1 MKQQS
6 IGLGPLS
13 LWERVRVRARA
24 VSTSADPSTARRPHP
39 RPLPEG
45 GGARGAVRA
54 VAPPA
59 RRKLT
64 PLLIVAAGIAL
75 AFVPRLGLPAFYDS
89 LLYLMLHWVVLATSW
104 NILSGYSGYF
114 SFGHGAFFGA
124 GIYTSANLMARY
136 DWPFLWTL
144 PAAAGVAMVLGVA
157 LGAIVFRVKG
167 VRGELFALLTL
178 AITFVIGTIVVN
190 TPLDGGNGVSLAAV
204 AVPKI
209 GPTASSTFYLLALA
223 AAVATLLIAW
233 GIQVSKFGAGLFAIH
248 DDEEAAEVLGVPTY
262 RYKLTALAV
271 SCALAGVAGGIHAL
285 FLSYVTA
292 GEVFTIAV
300 PLTVVLM
307 SVLGG
312 TRHWAGPAIGA
323 GAITG
328 LLYSFTA
335 ADHAVAGKALIGV
348 ILIAAILFMPDGI
361 LERVKRLWRRAPAAP
376 GLLPLPPGEG
386 GGEGAGRL
394 ERRGDGTGPVP
405 SPQPAPGGRGGKSTA
420 ASAGAPGEVLL
431 RVKGLA
437 KSFKGVRA
445 LAGVDVEVRRGEILG
460 LLGPNG
466 SGKSTFINVVSG
478 HYTPTAGH
486 IEFEGRSLNGLPAH
500 RIAGSGIARTYQIP
514 RPFGHLSVLQ
524 NVAIAT
530 MFGGAVRDPADAN
543 RQAMRWLEF
552 TGLEA
557 RRDARPEDL
566 NLHQR
571 KFLELAR
578 ALASRPRLVLL
589 DEVLCGLTPGEID
602 DAVALI
608 RRIREQGSTIV
619 FVEHV
624 MRAVMALTD
633 RIVVFNHGE
642 LLAEGAA
649 REVMQ
654 RPEVMSAY
662 LGKAAHA

>member
-1 MKQQS
+1 M
-6 IGLGPLS
+6 L
-13 LWERVRVRARA
+13 
-24 VSTSADPSTARRPHP
+24 
-39 RPLPEG
+39 
-45 GGARGAVRA
+45 
-54 VAPPA
+54 
-59 RRKLT
+59 
-64 PLLIVAAGIAL
+64 L
-75 AFVPRLGLPAFYDS
+75 AFVPQLGLPAFYDS

-157 LGAIVFRVKG
+157 LGAIVFRVKA

-204 AVPKI
+204 AVPKV

-262 RYKLTALAV
+262 RYKLMALAV

-292 GEVFTIAV
+292 GEVFTITV

-323 GAITG
+323 VAITG

-335 ADHAVAGKALIGV
+335 ADHAIAGKALIGA

-361 LERVKRLWRRAPAAP
+361 LERVKRLWRRAPVASPVVTPAPVATVLGAAAVASAAP
-376 GLLPLPPGEG
+376 
-386 GGEGAGRL
+386 
-394 ERRGDGTGPVP
+394 
-405 SPQPAPGGRGGKSTA
+405 Q
-420 ASAGAPGEVLL
+420 GEVLL
-431 RVKGLA
+431 RVKGLS

-530 MFGGAVRDPADAN
+530 MFGGAVRDPTDAN

-557 RRDARPEDL
+557 KRDARPEDL

-589 DEVLCGLTPGEID
+589 DEVLCGLTPSEID

-642 LLAEGAA
+642 LLAEGTA
-649 REVMQ
+649 RDVMQ